1 MRTLSMLIAAVDSA
15 TATGLIAASAAV
27 LTAFVTVGGG
37 VLITRLN
44 ASVTKQQK
52 KIDEAQKLQ
61 DYRRQLVEKRREE
74 RRDVYLRWMKA
85 AQESEEVI
93 GEFKRESEID
103 KKKAFAAMRPLY
115 EAYDELSLLDCPD
128 DLVKLAAK
136 IQVLQRTSIRDR
148 GDHFRGRLLIE
159 MSNRMQADLSR
170 DDDIIS
176 PHRRA
181 PETKFDFSDIGR
193 RARTER
199 D

>member
-1 MRTLSMLIAAVDSA
+1 MLLAAVSSA
-15 TATGLIAASAAV
+15 TATGLIAGSAAV
-27 LTAFVTVGGG
+27 LTAFVTVGGS

-52 KIDEAQKLQ
+52 KIDEDQKLE

-85 AQESEEVI
+85 AQEAEEVI
-93 GEFKRESEID
+93 GQFKRESEFD

-136 IQVLQRTSIRDR
+136 VQKLQRTTIRDG

-159 MSNRMQADLSR
+159 ISNRMQADLSR
-170 DDDIIS
+170 DDSIIS

-181 PETKFDFSDIGR
+181 PETRFDLSEIGR
-193 RARTER
+193 RTRTDR